1 MLFRSRQV
9 LAVSV
14 LGLLLLD
21 PMLAFSVGF
30 ALSTGATAGL
40 AWLSRPLARHFRLSP
55 VLAAT
60 VAAQIGTLP
69 VSLLVFRRVSIISL
83 LANPIAVPVAG
94 VVMLV
99 GIPCALVAGVAP
111 AVVSVPLQ
119 WLMLLPTRFIG
130 IVAHACS
137 VLAPHGVWALVSWI
151 VLFAFARARWAVTR
165 SSGRVG
171 EWPPT

>member
-1 MLFRSRQV
+1 M
-9 LAVSV
+9 
-14 LGLLLLD
+14 
-21 PMLAFSVGF
+21 
-30 ALSTGATAGL
+30 
-40 AWLSRPLARHFRLSP
+40 
-55 VLAAT
+55 
-60 VAAQIGTLP
+60 
-69 VSLLVFRRVSIISL
+69 
-83 LANPIAVPVAG
+83 PVAG

-151 VLFAFARARWAVTR
+151 LLFVIARARWAVTR